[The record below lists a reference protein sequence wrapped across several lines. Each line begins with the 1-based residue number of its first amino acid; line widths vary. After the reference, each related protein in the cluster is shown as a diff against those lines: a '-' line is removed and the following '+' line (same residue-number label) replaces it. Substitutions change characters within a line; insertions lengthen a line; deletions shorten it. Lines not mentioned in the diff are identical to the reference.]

1 MGFSNEIIL
10 VSNKNMRVSN
20 ESLGVSNENMAI
32 SNESLRVSNE
42 TSMWVSNSTPIRMI
56 STRTPQRFLDIRTPA
71 VQYTYLFMCNLH
83 VHGVVILYIK
93 ATILVVNI
101 FTKSSL
107 ESFKTIFFFIFKNS
121 FFAYRHNIV
130 HAKCMYI
137 CTLVL
142 ITIYI

>member
-10 VSNKNMRVSN
+10 VSNKNLEVSNENLVISN
-20 ESLGVSNENMAI
+20 ESLG
-32 SNESLRVSNE
+32 
-42 TSMWVSNSTPIRMI
+42 VSNSTPIRMI

-107 ESFKTIFFFIFKNS
+107 ESFKTIFFYFQKLIFCIS
-121 FFAYRHNIV
+121 
-130 HAKCMYI
+130 
-137 CTLVL
+137 T
-142 ITIYI
+142 